1 VKKGAQTMSDSN
13 PFASLSST
21 LLARKGHAK
30 PAMRPQGF
38 HVPYE
43 KPVTDLEDLGWNDM
57 GDEAPTAN
65 VVVLNPVA
73 PMRAI
78 AAEEAPVPVQQQ
90 HDIEREFAPT
100 PGVAPDQTPATRAAP
115 GLKAKAAFT
124 LRLDG
129 DRHLRLRLV
138 CAVNHRSAQQIVT
151 QALDEFLA
159 RQPNNLDLTRSSLG
173 ARAFVST
180 GDQQ

>member
-1 VKKGAQTMSDSN
+1 MTDSN

-38 HVPYE
+38 HIHREPT
-43 KPVTDLEDLGWNDM
+43 PDALEDLGWNDM
-57 GDEAPTAN
+57 GDEPSSHR
-65 VVVLNPVA
+65 VVALTSISTGEPVA
-73 PMRAI
+73 PLS
-78 AAEEAPVPVQQQ
+78 APVPVQQQ
-90 HDIEREFAPT
+90 QDLAREFETSLEAVAAAQPYAAP
-100 PGVAPDQTPATRAAP
+100 VVRAAP
-115 GLKAKAAFT
+115 GMKAKAAFT

-159 RQPNNLDLTRSSLG
+159 RQPTNMDLTRGSMSMH
-173 ARAFVST
+173 ARAST
-180 GDQQ
+180 GDRS